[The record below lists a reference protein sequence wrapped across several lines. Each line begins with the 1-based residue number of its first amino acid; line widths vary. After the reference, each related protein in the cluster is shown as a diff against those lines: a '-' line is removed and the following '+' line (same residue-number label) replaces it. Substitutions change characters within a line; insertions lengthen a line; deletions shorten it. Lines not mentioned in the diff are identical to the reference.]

1 MTVLNLLILFCLS
14 YVVLLFAVAFGADR
28 AARLGR
34 GSWLR
39 SPIVYT
45 LSLSIYCTAWT
56 FHGAVGFA
64 ARSGL
69 EFVTIY
75 LGPTLVMIGWWW
87 TLRRLV
93 RVGRSQRITS
103 IADLISSR
111 YGKSNLL
118 AVLVTVLAVV
128 ATTPYIALQLQSV
141 TLSFAAFAETDP
153 TATTLPDMQSTAL
166 WVAVGLALFT
176 ILFGTRNLDANER
189 HHGVVM
195 AIAMEAVV
203 KLCALLAVGVFVVWG
218 LAGGVAGTLDRI
230 EASGISRFEVSG
242 ARWVGLTMLSAMAL
256 LCLPRMFQVM
266 VVENE
271 HEDHL
276 RTAAWAFP
284 GYLLLMSLFVLPIAA
299 LGLDLLPTG
308 ANPDLFVLT
317 LPLMEGRDGL
327 AILSFLGGFSSATSM
342 VIVAAIALSTMV
354 SNHVVMPL
362 WLHYSGTAAMVSGDM
377 RNVALM
383 ARRLSIAGVLFLGYV
398 YFRISG
404 GGTALAA
411 IGLIA
416 FVGVAQFLP
425 ALMGGLFWRG
435 ATRTGALA
443 GITIG
448 AAVWLYCLF
457 LPSFGPGMIVPQSV
471 LEHGLFGLSWLRPR
485 ALFGAE
491 GMDPVIHALMWSMLL
506 NLAAFLLGSLLSFP
520 LPLERL
526 QGAQFVNAVERS
538 GMPAGWSGGMARSE
552 DLLIMAQRIMGAH
565 EAQALFADAARRQGV
580 AGYLPEPGPDFI
592 QELER
597 ALAGSVGAA
606 TAHAMIAQIVGGTAV
621 SVRDLMAVADE
632 TAQIM
637 EYSSRLEAQSQELAR
652 TARQLRQTNEMLTH
666 ISVQKDEFLS
676 QISHELR
683 TPMSSIRAF
692 SEILRDTGDLAP
704 GDQKK
709 YAAIIHDET
718 VRLTR
723 LLDDLLDLSV
733 LENGRVDL
741 NIQSGS
747 LTGLLD
753 RAVRAAG
760 GETGDFVIRR
770 DRKAEQIELTTDLDR
785 LAQVFI
791 NLVSNAH
798 KYCEAQPAVLTIRP
812 KVSGTQLVVDFIDNG
827 SGIPASK
834 QAMIFEKFSR
844 VGVSKAGG
852 AGLGLAICREI
863 MARLGGD
870 ISYLPGQ
877 KGAAFRVRLPLEID
891 GPASQQGRGR
901 EIRGKETDSP

>member
-1 MTVLNLLILFCLS
+1 MTVLNILVLVCLL
-14 YVVLLFAVAFGADR
+14 YVVLLFTVAFGADR
-28 AARLGR
+28 AARMGR
-34 GSWLR
+34 VRWLR
-39 SPIVYT
+39 SPVVYT

-56 FHGAVGFA
+56 FYGAVGFA

-118 AVLVTVLAVV
+118 AVLVTVLAVI

-166 WVAVGLALFT
+166 LVAAGLALFT

-218 LAGGVAGTLDRI
+218 LGGGVGATLERI
-230 EASGISRFEVSG
+230 EASAIARFDVSAG
-242 ARWVGLTMLSAMAL
+242 RWVGLTMLSAMAF

-271 HEDHL
+271 DEDHL
-276 RTAAWAFP
+276 RTAGWAFP
-284 GYLLLMSLFVLPIAA
+284 GYLMLMSLFVLPIAA
-299 LGLDLLPTG
+299 VGLDVLPAG

-317 LPLMEGRDGL
+317 LPLGEGRDGL

-354 SNHVVMPL
+354 SNHVVMPI
-362 WLHYSGTAAMVSGDM
+362 WLHYSGGAAMVSGDV
-377 RNVALM
+377 RHVALM
-383 ARRLSIAGVLFLGYV
+383 ARRISIAGMLFLGYV

-411 IGLIA
+411 IGLIS

-443 GITIG
+443 GLCVGSAI
-448 AAVWLYCLF
+448 WLYCLF
-457 LPSFGPGMIVPQSV
+457 LPSFGASV
-471 LEHGLFGLSWLRPR
+471 FMSEAMRTTGPWGIGWLRPY

-491 GMDPVIHALMWSMLL
+491 GMDPVLHALMWSLL
-506 NLAAFLLGSLLSFP
+506 WNAGAFLLGSLLSFP
-520 LPLERL
+520 QPLERL
-526 QGAQFVNAVERS
+526 QGAQFVNVFDHS
-538 GMPAGWSGGMARSE
+538 VTPGGWSGGMAKSE
-552 DLLIMAQRIMGAH
+552 DLLIMAQRIMGARD
-565 EAQALFADAARRQGV
+565 AQALFSAAAARQGV
-580 AGYLPEPGPDFI
+580 AGYLPEPSPDFL

-597 ALAGSVGAA
+597 ELAGSVGAA
-606 TAHAMIAQIVGGTAV
+606 TAHAMIAQIVGGAAV

-637 EYSSRLEAQSQELAR
+637 EYSSQLEAKSQELAR
-652 TARQLRQTNEMLTH
+652 TARQLRQANETLTQ
-666 ISVQKDEFLS
+666 ISVQKDGFLS

-683 TPMSSIRAF
+683 TPMTSIRAF
-692 SEILRDTGDLAP
+692 SEILRDTGDLSP
-704 GDQKK
+704 EEQTK

-733 LENGRVDL
+733 LENGQVNL
-741 NIQSGS
+741 NVQSGT
-747 LTGLLD
+747 LEALLD

-760 GETGDFVIRR
+760 GEGEHFIIRR
-770 DRKAEQIELTTDLDR
+770 DREAEQVALSTDLDR

-791 NLVSNAH
+791 NIISNAR
-798 KYCEAQPAVLTIRP
+798 KYCDADPAVLSIRVT
-812 KVSGTQLVVDFIDNG
+812 VSGDDLVVDFVDNG
-827 SGIPASK
+827 SGIPTDKHAV
-834 QAMIFEKFSR
+834 IFEKFSR
-844 VGVSKAGG
+844 IGETKAGG

-870 ISYLPGQ
+870 VSYLPGQ
-877 KGAAFRVRLPLEID
+877 AGAAFRVSLPRAAQMAAQKAPGL
-891 GPASQQGRGR
+891 AKS
-901 EIRGKETDSP
+901 

>member
-1 MTVLNLLILFCLS
+1 MTVLNLLILVCVL
-14 YVVLLFAVAFGADR
+14 YVVLLFTVAFGADR

-56 FHGAVGFA
+56 FYGAVGFA

-118 AVLVTVLAVV
+118 AVLVTVLAVI

-141 TLSFAAFAETDP
+141 TLAFAAFARTDP

-166 WVAVGLALFT
+166 WVAAGLAVFT

-195 AIAMEAVV
+195 AIALEAVV
-203 KLCALLAVGVFVVWG
+203 KLCALLAVGIFVVWG
-218 LAGGVAGTLDRI
+218 LAGGIAGTIARI
-230 EASGISRFEVSG
+230 EASEIARFEVSG
-242 ARWVGLTMLSAMAL
+242 ARWIGLTMVSAMAF
-256 LCLPRMFQVM
+256 LCLPRMFQVL

-271 HEDHL
+271 DEDHL
-276 RTAAWAFP
+276 RTSAWAFP
-284 GYLLLMSLFVLPIAA
+284 GYLMLMSLFVLPIAA
-299 LGLDLLPTG
+299 VGLDLLPEG
-308 ANPDLFVLT
+308 ANPDLFVLS

-362 WLHYSGTAAMVSGDM
+362 WLHYSGTAAMVSGDV

-443 GITIG
+443 GLSIG
-448 AAVWLYCLF
+448 AAIWLYCLF
-457 LPSFGPGMIVPQSV
+457 LPSFGPSV
-471 LEHGLFGLSWLRPR
+471 LMPQAVFDHGLFGASWLRPH
-485 ALFGAE
+485 ALFWTE
-491 GMDPVIHALMWSMLL
+491 GMDPVIHALMWSLTL
-506 NLAAFLLGSLLSFP
+506 NLGAFLLGSLLSFP
-520 LPLERL
+520 QPLERL
-526 QGAQFVNAVERS
+526 QGAQFVNVFDHS
-538 GMPAGWSGGMARSE
+538 GTPGGWSGGMAQSE
-552 DLLIMAQRIMGAH
+552 DLLIMSQRIMGAR
-565 EAQALFADAARRQGV
+565 EAQALFASAAERQGV
-580 AGYLPEPGPDFI
+580 AGYLPEPSPDFL

-597 ALAGSVGAA
+597 VLAGSVGAA
-606 TAHAMIAQIVGGTAV
+606 TAHAMIAQIVGGAAV
-621 SVRDLMAVADE
+621 SVEDLMAVADE

-637 EYSSRLEAQSQELAR
+637 EYSSQLEAKSQELAR
-652 TARQLRQTNEMLTH
+652 TARQLRQANEKLTQ
-666 ISVQKDEFLS
+666 ISVQKDGFLS

-683 TPMSSIRAF
+683 TPMTSIRAF
-692 SEILRDTGDLAP
+692 SEILRDTHDLDP
-704 GDQKK
+704 EEQHK

-733 LENGRVDL
+733 LENGQVDL
-741 NIQSGS
+741 NIQ
-747 LTGLLD
+747 TGTLEALLD
-753 RAVRAAG
+753 RSVRAAG
-760 GETGDFVIRR
+760 GESESLSIRR
-770 DRKAEQIELTTDLDR
+770 HRDEEQVELTTDLDR

-791 NLVSNAH
+791 NLISNAR
-798 KYCEAQPAVLTIRP
+798 KYCDASPASLTIRP
-812 KVSGTQLVVDFIDNG
+812 TVSEGQLVVDFVDNG
-827 SGIPASK
+827 SGIPTDK
-834 QAMIFEKFSR
+834 QAVIFEKFSR
-844 VGVSKAGG
+844 IGETKAGG

-877 KGAAFRVRLPLEID
+877 KGAAFRVSLPLSVVKL
-891 GPASQQGRGR
+891 AAQ
-901 EIRGKETDSP
+901 

>member
-1 MTVLNLLILFCLS
+1 MAILNVLILVCVL
-14 YVVLLFAVAFGADR
+14 YVVLLFVVAFGADR
-28 AARLGR
+28 AAAQGR
-34 GSWLR
+34 GSWLA
-39 SPIVYT
+39 SPLVYT

-56 FHGAVGFA
+56 FYGAVGFA

-118 AVLVTVLAVV
+118 AVLVTVLAVIG
-128 ATTPYIALQLQSV
+128 TTPYIALQLQSV
-141 TLSFAAFAETDP
+141 TLSFAAFAETDLA
-153 TATTLPDMQSTAL
+153 ATTLPDMQSTAL
-166 WVAVGLALFT
+166 WVAMGLALFT

-218 LAGGVAGTLDRI
+218 LADGIAGTLDRI
-230 EASGISRFEVSG
+230 EASEIARFEVSS
-242 ARWVGLTMLSAMAL
+242 ARWVGLTMLSGAAF

-271 HEDHL
+271 NEDHL
-276 RTAAWAFP
+276 RTAVWAFP
-284 GYLLLMSLFVLPIAA
+284 AYLMLMSLFVIPIAA
-299 LGLDLLPTG
+299 VGLDMMPEG

-317 LPLMEGRDGL
+317 LPLMDGRDGL

-354 SNHVVMPL
+354 SNHVVMPI
-362 WLHYSGTAAMVSGDM
+362 WLHFSGGAAMVSGDV
-377 RNVALM
+377 RNVALL
-383 ARRLSIAGVLFLGYV
+383 ARRLSIAGVVFLGYL
-398 YFRISG
+398 YFRLSG

-435 ATRTGALA
+435 ATKTGALL
-443 GITIG
+443 GLSLG

-457 LPSFGPGMIVPQSV
+457 LPSFGPSLILPQSV
-471 LEHGLFGLSWLRPR
+471 FDHGLWGLTWLRPY

-491 GMDPVIHALMWSMLL
+491 GMDPVVHAVMWSMLI
-506 NLAAFLLGSLLSFP
+506 NTSVFVAGSLLSFP
-520 LPLERL
+520 QPLERL
-526 QGAQFVNAVERS
+526 QGAQFVNVFDHS
-538 GMPAGWSGGMARSE
+538 GTPGGWTGGMAQSE
-552 DLLIMAQRIMGAH
+552 DLLIMSQRIMGAR
-565 EAQALFADAARRQGV
+565 EAQALFAAAAQRQGV
-580 AGYLPEPGPDFI
+580 AGYLPEPSPDFL

-597 ALAGSVGAA
+597 VLSGSVGAA
-606 TAHAMIAQIVGGTAV
+606 TAHAMISQIVGGAAV
-621 SVRDLMAVADE
+621 SVEDLMAVADE

-637 EYSSRLEAQSQELAR
+637 EYSSQLEAKSQELAR
-652 TARQLRQTNEMLTH
+652 TARQLREANEKLTQ
-666 ISVQKDEFLS
+666 ISVQKDGFLS

-683 TPMSSIRAF
+683 TPMTSIRAF
-692 SEILRDTGDLAP
+692 SEILRDTGDLSA
-704 GDQKK
+704 QEQSK
-709 YAAIIHDET
+709 YASIIHDEA

-733 LENGRVDL
+733 LENGQVVL
-741 NIQSGS
+741 NTQ
-747 LTGLLD
+747 TGRLDDLLD
-753 RAVRAAG
+753 RAERAAG
-760 GETGDFVIRR
+760 VQGGALRVVR
-770 DRKAEQIELTTDLDR
+770 DRLAEDVELTSDLDR

-791 NLVSNAH
+791 NLIANAR
-798 KYCEAQPAVLTIRP
+798 KYCDGQPPVLTIRP
-812 KVSGTQLVVDFIDNG
+812 TITDGQLVLDFSDNG
-827 SGIPASK
+827 SGIPAK
-834 QAMIFEKFSR
+834 QQAVIFEKFSR
-844 VGVSKAGG
+844 IGETKAGG

-863 MARLGGD
+863 MARLGGSV
-870 ISYLPGQ
+870 SYLPGQ
-877 KGAAFRVRLPLEID
+877 KGAAFRVSLPLEMRL
-891 GPASQQGRGR
+891 AAQ
-901 EIRGKETDSP
+901 